1 MANGDGGTIAS
12 CQLDRAVELTADIG
26 FVGGIVQEYLPL
38 DHLHVCAGG
47 SAGGLAIANGHA
59 VEEIELIAVE
69 RLHHF
74 LHARQAGGHGAAHV
88 VIHTHRIGHIIDRIA
103 DNALDLFAAHGRL

>member
-1 MANGDGGTIAS
+1 MG
-12 CQLDRAVELTADIG
+12 
-26 FVGGIVQEYLPL
+26 
-38 DHLHVCAGG
+38 AGRR
-47 SAGGLAIANGHA
+47 SGGLAVADGHA

-69 RLHHF
+69 RLHDF
-74 LHARQAGGHGAAHV
+74 LHTGQAGGHGAAHV